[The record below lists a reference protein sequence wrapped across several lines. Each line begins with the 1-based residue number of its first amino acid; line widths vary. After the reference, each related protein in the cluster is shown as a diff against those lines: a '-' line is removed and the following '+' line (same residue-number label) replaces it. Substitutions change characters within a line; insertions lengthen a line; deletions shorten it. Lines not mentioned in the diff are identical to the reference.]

1 MEQSKVLDR
10 VRKLIERATHPA
22 TPEHEAESAQAM
34 ADKMMVDYAIE
45 QADLDAS
52 RPAEMRTKPEVLRM
66 EMCGANSPFKEQ
78 LYQLSGNLAG
88 LCRLEAVY
96 HGLKSRWGADMTL
109 VGYPADLR
117 YFQMLYTSLFLQLH
131 ANLEPKL
138 DPEKGLD
145 ENVYILHE
153 AGVSYRRMVHMLF
166 PEIPHYRDAE
176 IKKYGGRCKSAYRR
190 WCKKIGE
197 EPRAIMSPVTYQR
210 NFAIGFVNRISYR
223 IATMMM
229 DRPTSGA
236 LALRY
241 ESVKEK
247 HDELF
252 PKLGKPLKSKEIR
265 YNHEARV
272 AGQEAADRADLGGT
286 KVSDGNRGQLS

>member
-1 MEQSKVLDR
+1 MEHDKVLDR

-22 TPEHEAESAQAM
+22 TPEQEAESAQAM
-34 ADKMMVDYAIE
+34 ADKFMIDYAIE

-52 RPAEMRTKPEVLRM
+52 RPAEMRATPEVLRM
-66 EMCGANSPFKEQ
+66 EMCGAGSPFKDQ
-78 LYQLSGNLAG
+78 LYQMSGNLVD

-96 HGLKSRWGADMTL
+96 HGLKGRWGVDMTL

-138 DPEKGLD
+138 DPKKGLD

-166 PEIPHYRDAE
+166 PEIPHYRESE
-176 IKKYGGRCKSAYRR
+176 IKKAGGRCKSAYRR

-197 EPRAIMSPVTYQR
+197 EPRAIVSPVTYQR
-210 NFAIGFVNRISYR
+210 NFAIGFTNQIYYR
-223 IATMMM
+223 IAKMMA

-247 HDELF
+247 HNELF
-252 PKLGKPLKSKEIR
+252 PKVGKPLKPKEVR
-265 YNHEARV
+265 YNDEAIA
-272 AGQEAADRADLGGT
+272 AGREAADRADLSGA
-286 KVSDGNRGQLS
+286 KIDNGNRAQLN